1 MRGHGKIEG
10 DDVGTVMAEQQRK
23 FIPFYILRDACSVKG
38 DQAVIMAAEPFAVL
52 FYADGFAPRQKIGG
66 GAKFQIIRHD
76 GRLAIGNDR
85 GRSHQISVQL
95 FRKDD
100 P

>member
-38 DQAVIMAAEPFAVL
+38 DQAVIMAAESFLPSFSTQTGSL
-52 FYADGFAPRQKIGG
+52 
-66 GAKFQIIRHD
+66 HD
-76 GRLAIGNDR
+76 K
-85 GRSHQISVQL
+85 RSEEVRNS
-95 FRKDD
+95 K
-100 P
+100 

>member
-38 DQAVIMAAEPFAVL
+38 DQAVIMAAEPLPSFSTQTGSL
-52 FYADGFAPRQKIGG
+52 
-66 GAKFQIIRHD
+66 HD
-76 GRLAIGNDR
+76 K
-85 GRSHQISVQL
+85 RSEEVRNS
-95 FRKDD
+95 K
-100 P
+100 